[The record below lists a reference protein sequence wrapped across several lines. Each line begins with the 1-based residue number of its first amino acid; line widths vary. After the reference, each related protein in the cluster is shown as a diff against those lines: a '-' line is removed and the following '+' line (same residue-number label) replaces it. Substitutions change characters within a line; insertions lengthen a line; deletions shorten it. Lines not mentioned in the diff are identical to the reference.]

1 MSQYTNQGP
10 QQGSSDEIDLRE
22 VFQAVGR
29 FFSRI
34 GRGFVNLILAI
45 RRGIR
50 RYRVILLVSVVLFA
64 GLGLAFH
71 NMGKDY
77 YSSRMVIESEYYN
90 SVLMEGAIGTLNELA
105 EEGAYGL
112 LAQKLNISL
121 KEAENLR
128 SFKVEAMMSEENE
141 RLLAVYQQAVEA
153 GELTIEEMVGLNER
167 LIQNDSQYRIIV
179 EVFSN
184 DFLGNLQKGIVTY
197 LEENEYV
204 NRRMEVK
211 ENNLIALQG
220 KLQQERAKLD
230 DLKGLIAQ
238 VYMRMGETER
248 SGSNNVILGGAE
260 SATDP
265 LNVFREDIKLYNEEL
280 GIKKEL
286 ALIDNVEVIRGFTA
300 FTRPANLSL
309 LQVVFFSCLTGMGA
323 AFVIM
328 LLLEAHNALNR
339 YEREEKAKEQVV

>member
-1 MSQYTNQGP
+1 MSQHTNQGQ
-10 QQGSSDEIDLRE
+10 QQGGSDEIDLRE
-22 VFQAVGR
+22 VFQSVGR

-34 GRGFVNLILAI
+34 GRGIVNSILSIRRAI
-45 RRGIR
+45 RRYWI
-50 RYRVILLVSVVLFA
+50 ILIASVLLFA
-64 GLGLAFH
+64 GLGVVFH

-105 EEGAYGL
+105 EEEAYGL
-112 LAQKLNISL
+112 LAQKLGISRE
-121 KEAENLR
+121 EAENLR
-128 SFKVEAMMSEENE
+128 SFTVEAMMSEENA

-153 GELTIEEMVGLNER
+153 GELTIEEMIGLNEK
-167 LIQNDSQYRIIV
+167 LVQNSSKYRIIV

-184 DFLGNLQKGIVTY
+184 DLLGNLQKGIVTY
-197 LEENEYV
+197 LEGNEYV

-211 ENNLIALQG
+211 EDNLKALQG

-230 DLKGLIAQ
+230 DLKELMAQ

-248 SGSNNVILGGAE
+248 NGSNNVILGGAE

-280 GIKKEL
+280 NIKRNL
-286 ALIDNVEVIRGFTA
+286 ALMDNVEVIRGFTA
-300 FTRPANLSL
+300 FTKPANLPL
-309 LQVVFFSCLTGMGA
+309 LKVVFFSCLIGMGA
-323 AFVIM
+323 AFIIM
-328 LLLEAHNALNR
+328 LLLEMNKALNR
-339 YEREEKAKEQVV
+339 YEQEEKAKKQLV